1 MPAMPAMTVDEL
13 QRFLEDA
20 FPELPPTYVVEEVS
34 DRGAR
39 LRLPVTGSHRR
50 PGGTVSGP
58 ALMALADC
66 TAWLAIVGQ
75 IGPVALSVTTSLH
88 IDFLRRPELVD
99 VVADGELLKLGRRL
113 AVVEVA
119 MRSVGA
125 PDVVAKA
132 QVTYS
137 IPPDRGAA

>member
-1 MPAMPAMTVDEL
+1 MPAMTVDEL

-137 IPPDRGAA
+137 IPPDRGTP